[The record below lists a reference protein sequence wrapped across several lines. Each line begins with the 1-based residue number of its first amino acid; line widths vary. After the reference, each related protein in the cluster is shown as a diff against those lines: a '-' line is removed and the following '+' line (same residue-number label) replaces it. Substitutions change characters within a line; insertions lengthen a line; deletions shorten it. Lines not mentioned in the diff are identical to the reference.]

1 MRGLKMIRSRVV
13 HLFVISVLINAGNV
27 FAADESIENLSNK
40 LIELRSEV
48 EQLNNEI
55 NFAKEEHKQEM
66 NYLWTQKN
74 DVQAEL
80 DRGSKSL
87 QKLQT
92 QLDKKIAENAKK
104 GSSSEELKPIFMEQ
118 VDKVHNYINTSI
130 PFKKSQRLADLK
142 DLKDQVN
149 QNLISTQRG
158 FNKLWALIEDE
169 IRLTKETGLYKQTIA
184 IEGADEKKLVD
195 IVRLGMMN
203 IYFSTPEG
211 DYGQLART
219 KDDWV
224 FEISENVEDK
234 KQISEL
240 FDSLGKQVRTGLFT
254 LPMSPN

>member
-1 MRGLKMIRSRVV
+1 MIRSRVV

-55 NFAKEEHKQEM
+55 NFAKDEHKQEM

-74 DVQAEL
+74 DIQAEL
-80 DRGSKSL
+80 DRNSKSL
-87 QKLQT
+87 QKLQV

-104 GSSSEELKPIFMEQ
+104 GSSSEELKPLFMQQ
-118 VDKVHNYINTSI
+118 VDQVYEYINTSI
-130 PFKKSQRLADLK
+130 PFKKSQRIADLK

-184 IEGADEKKLVD
+184 IEGEDEKKLVD

-211 DYGQLART
+211 EHGQLVRT
-219 KDDWV
+219 NNNWV
-224 FEISENVEDK
+224 FEISENDEDK

-254 LPMSPN
+254 LPMSPNK

>member
-1 MRGLKMIRSRVV
+1 MIRSRVV

-40 LIELRSEV
+40 LIELRTEV
-48 EQLNNEI
+48 ERLNNEI

-74 DVQAEL
+74 DMQAEL
-80 DRGSKSL
+80 ERNDKSL

-92 QLDKKIAENAKK
+92 QLDKKIAENSEK
-104 GSSSEELKPIFMEQ
+104 GKSSEELKPVFMQ
-118 VDKVHNYINTSI
+118 QIDYVHEYINTSI

-142 DLKDQVN
+142 DLQDQVN

-184 IEGADEKKLVD
+184 IEGLEEKKLVD

-211 DYGQLART
+211 EYGKLART
-219 KDDWV
+219 KDNWV
-224 FEISENVEDK
+224 FEISENIEDK

-254 LPMSPN
+254 LPMSQN